1 MPRKEKS
8 EEESAYD
15 ELMSEPML
23 PPDSG
28 GDLADTAYDKAL
40 GILTETGDDPLEL
53 MTRTTPII
61 SHACAISYTMTST
74 FRSSYV
80 SGRINQIMRL
90 AVSFGGK
97 GRDEIVRSLGANSG
111 AFGMPSSGPEPAFMP
126 ATED

>member
-1 MPRKEKS
+1 MPRKETT
-8 EEESAYD
+8 EESAFD
-15 ELMSEPML
+15 ELMSDPIL
-23 PPDSG
+23 PPEG
-28 GDLADTAYDKAL
+28 GGELGDTAYDKAL

-61 SHACAISYTMTST
+61 SQACAISYTMTST
-74 FRSSYV
+74 FHSSYV

-111 AFGMPSSGPEPAFMP
+111 AFGMPSGGPEPAFMP
-126 ATED
+126 ASED